1 MEYRIG
7 NSKLVW
13 PLGNTTKLD
22 CPHCK
27 QSVEFSIFSNVK
39 ASLVAKLPVLEL
51 KNVVFLVCSSCA
63 SVFGVKETAAESLKS
78 GNLLAI
84 GNYDFEELEQFKK

>member
-13 PLGNTTKLD
+13 PLGKTTKLV
-22 CPHCK
+22 CPHCQK
-27 QSVEFSIFSNVK
+27 TVEFSIFSNIK

-51 KNVVFLVCSSCA
+51 KNVVFLVCPACA
-63 SVFGVKETAAESLKS
+63 SVYGMKETAAESLKS

-84 GNYDFEELEQFKK
+84 GNYDFEELEKFK